1 MSRLY
6 ADADGVEAGSATQK
20 LKDSRKW
27 GIKEI
32 WNMFGKNLLI
42 SFCGIQ
48 MLRNVG
54 LIFKFS
60 LICFWLEVK
69 KWNDRKK
76 IYLVKKE
83 KKNDGIKNVKL

>member
-1 MSRLY
+1 
-6 ADADGVEAGSATQK
+6 
-20 LKDSRKW
+20 
-27 GIKEI
+27 
-32 WNMFGKNLLI
+32 MFGKNLLI

-69 KWNDRKK
+69 KMIEKK
-76 IYLVKKE
+76 FYLVKKE

>member
-1 MSRLY
+1 
-6 ADADGVEAGSATQK
+6 
-20 LKDSRKW
+20 
-27 GIKEI
+27 
-32 WNMFGKNLLI
+32 MFGKNLLI

-69 KWNDRKK
+69 KMIEKNFIWLRRK
-76 IYLVKKE
+76 